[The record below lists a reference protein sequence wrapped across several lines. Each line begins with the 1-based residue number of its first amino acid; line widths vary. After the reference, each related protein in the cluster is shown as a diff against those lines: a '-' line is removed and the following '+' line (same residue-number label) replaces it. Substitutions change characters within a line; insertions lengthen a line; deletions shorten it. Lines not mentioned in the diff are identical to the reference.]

1 MNTHRHVTL
10 LTPKNTIMKTFFDMK
25 IQKIIS
31 EKCNKINNKSI
42 IIISDVFAMMSGQS
56 FLGLVNP

>member
-1 MNTHRHVTL
+1 MNTHHHVTL

>member
-1 MNTHRHVTL
+1 
-10 LTPKNTIMKTFFDMK
+10 MKTFFDMK